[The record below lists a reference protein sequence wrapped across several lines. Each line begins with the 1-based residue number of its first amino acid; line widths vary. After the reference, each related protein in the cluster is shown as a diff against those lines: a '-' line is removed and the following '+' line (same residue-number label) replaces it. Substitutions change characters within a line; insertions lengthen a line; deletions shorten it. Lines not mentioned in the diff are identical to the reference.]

1 MDSLFYGASALCGQQ
16 LINKPISHATRLTIH
31 LKHGSSRSLSGQLQ
45 EDSHARWFDL
55 NKRFKLELK
64 WSRTFETRS
73 NGVLRL
79 SKCLIISKF

>member
-1 MDSLFYGASALCGQQ
+1 MLLFD
-16 LINKPISHATRLTIH
+16 NP
-31 LKHGSSRSLSGQLQ
+31 LKAWIVGLLLWQLQ

-64 WSRTFETRS
+64 QSRTFETRS

-79 SKCLIISKF
+79 SKCLILSKF